1 MATDYE
7 LVNAA
12 SQLEAGAKY
21 VIGSADVTSAVFMGT
36 KDNKNNR
43 VQTPEVAI
51 TDGKITLTDTIL
63 VLELGGE
70 ADAWTFQTQNYHGTN
85 GYLSNASSG
94 TTNACF
100 VQEAAMSFTIA
111 FDGNKAVIT
120 SNGGNARNIMRY
132 NSGSKC
138 FACYASGQ
146 KDIYLYKEVASQGG
160 EEPVVEPTT
169 KTIYLNGGVS
179 VTSVNLPENTVL
191 LGAQTHESNYVD
203 NVDTTG
209 VGPRCTYLPAD
220 DALVVTTDL
229 QRVTCYHLQEK
240 KAYGTIPTTHDI
252 YTLMTVGG

>member
-160 EEPVVEPTT
+160 EEPVVEPTET
-169 KTIYLNGGVS
+169 VYTPGQYNNWITTEYITEGSRLAWIAKKYYGNKVYWPYLYDANRDHITNPSNIVIGTPIRVPKL
-179 VTSVNLPENTVL
+179 TA
-191 LGAQTHESNYVD
+191 AQR
-203 NVDTTG
+203 DTTSAQFIQL
-209 VGPRCTYLPAD
+209 R
-220 DALVVTTDL
+220 
-229 QRVTCYHLQEK
+229 EE
-240 KAYGTIPTTHDI
+240 AYWK
-252 YTLMTVGG
+252 VKN